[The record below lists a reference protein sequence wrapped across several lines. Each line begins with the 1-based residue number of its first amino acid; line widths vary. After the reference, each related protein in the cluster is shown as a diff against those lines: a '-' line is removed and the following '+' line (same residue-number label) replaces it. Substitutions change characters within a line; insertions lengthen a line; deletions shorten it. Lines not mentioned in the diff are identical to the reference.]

1 MKLDIEKKDDK
12 LYVIV
17 SLKLRQKKNDRIK
30 IKLEDI
36 EKILLER
43 NIEHGKCL
51 KRAKIT
57 NINGKN
63 NIGTFIFSCKPDKPP
78 KHSRVVTEL
87 RQQKENFSSI
97 TVTEI
102 DLQENTAPARKTKIR
117 TCSVC
122 RAPGHT
128 KRTCPTLKNKK

>member
-63 NIGTFIFSCKPDKPP
+63 NNLC
-78 KHSRVVTEL
+78 
-87 RQQKENFSSI
+87 
-97 TVTEI
+97 
-102 DLQENTAPARKTKIR
+102 
-117 TCSVC
+117 
-122 RAPGHT
+122 
-128 KRTCPTLKNKK
+128 